1 MNYEGIIIR
10 PPSEADSII
19 LQVTIGC
26 SHNHCS
32 FCGAYKDVDFRIKD
46 DFTIDQDIDFA
57 SRHCLKQKRVFLA
70 DGDVLI
76 LPLHKLQNLFN
87 KIRVR
92 LPQVTKISLYG
103 NGKAI
108 RNKSLSDLI
117 TLKKLGLS
125 RIYLGVESGDDHVL
139 AAINK
144 GETSETLAAAGQKV
158 KKAGIFLSTSV
169 ILGLGGVKNSRQHAM
184 ATASLLN
191 SINPNQIAAL
201 TLMVLDNTPL
211 AEQVHDTT
219 FVLPD
224 ALGFLT
230 ELRILVEK
238 LTVDRIQFMANH
250 RSNYLP
256 ISGRLARD
264 KGRILEEI
272 DQAISGYT
280 DLVPDRLRAL

>member
-32 FCGAYKDVDFRIKD
+32 FCGAYKDVDFLIKD

-108 RNKSLSDLI
+108 RNKSLSD
-117 TLKKLGLS
+117 
-125 RIYLGVESGDDHVL
+125 
-139 AAINK
+139 
-144 GETSETLAAAGQKV
+144 
-158 KKAGIFLSTSV
+158 F
-169 ILGLGGVKNSRQHAM
+169 
-184 ATASLLN
+184 
-191 SINPNQIAAL
+191 
-201 TLMVLDNTPL
+201 
-211 AEQVHDTT
+211 
-219 FVLPD
+219 
-224 ALGFLT
+224 
-230 ELRILVEK
+230 
-238 LTVDRIQFMANH
+238 
-250 RSNYLP
+250 
-256 ISGRLARD
+256 ISF
-264 KGRILEEI
+264 
-272 DQAISGYT
+272 
-280 DLVPDRLRAL
+280 

>member
-1 MNYEGIIIR
+1 MNYEGFIIR

-19 LQVTIGC
+19 LQVTRGC

-46 DFTIDQDIDFA
+46 DFTIDQDIEFA

-76 LPLHKLQNLFN
+76 LPMHKLLNLFN

-92 LPQVTKISLYG
+92 LPQVTRISLYG

-169 ILGLGGVKNSRQHAM
+169 ILGLGGVKNSRQHAT

-211 AEQVHDTT
+211 AEQVDDTT
-219 FVLPD
+219 FELPD

-264 KGRILEEI
+264 KGRILDEI
-272 DQAISGYT
+272 DQALLGYT

>member
-211 AEQVHDTT
+211 AEQVDDTT

>member
-1 MNYEGIIIR
+1 MNYEGFIIR

-19 LQVTIGC
+19 LQVTRGC

-46 DFTIDQDIDFA
+46 DFTIDQDIEFA

-76 LPLHKLQNLFN
+76 LPMHKLLNLFN

-92 LPQVTKISLYG
+92 LPQVTRISLYG

-169 ILGLGGVKNSRQHAM
+169 ILGLGGVKNSRQHAT

-191 SINPNQIAAL
+191 RINPNQIAAL

-211 AEQVHDTT
+211 AEQVDDTT
-219 FVLPD
+219 FELPD

-264 KGRILEEI
+264 KGRILDEI
-272 DQAISGYT
+272 DQALLGYT

>member
-1 MNYEGIIIR
+1 MNYEGFIIR

-19 LQVTIGC
+19 LQVTRGC

-46 DFTIDQDIDFA
+46 DFTIDQDIEFA

-76 LPLHKLQNLFN
+76 LPMHKLLNIFN

-92 LPQVTKISLYG
+92 LPQVTRISLYG

-169 ILGLGGVKNSRQHAM
+169 ILGLGGVKNSRQHAT

-211 AEQVHDTT
+211 AEQVDDTT
-219 FVLPD
+219 FELPD

-264 KGRILEEI
+264 KGRILDEI
-272 DQAISGYT
+272 DQALLGYT